1 MKKQFQSKPL
11 RILFVVI
18 IIIGIIVGII
28 LRFPTQPST
37 PNFSDFEAG
46 KERKMAF
53 FSYFSPL
60 IDENNQS
67 IENTRKQLLS
77 WHENKENI
85 GWWDELKLADLVITY
100 RVKNFAID
108 DQKSWQKLLK
118 KVDVLPPSLV
128 LAQAAN
134 ESAWGTSRFA
144 KVANNYFGQW
154 CYKTGCG
161 FVPKQRSAGEVH
173 EVAAFETPIASLESY
188 MNNLNSHPAY
198 QQLRDIRAQRRKN
211 NQPITGTVLAAGLI
225 KYSQR
230 GEEYIEEIRAMIKF
244 NALNKY
250 DQNINNN

>member
-1 MKKQFQSKPL
+1 MKKQFQSKSL
-11 RILFVVI
+11 RILLVVVI
-18 IIIGIIVGII
+18 IFGIIVGII
-28 LRFPTQPST
+28 LRFPTQQST
-37 PNFSDFEAG
+37 PNFSGFDAG
-46 KERKMAF
+46 KARKMAF
-53 FSYFSPL
+53 FSYFAPL

-77 WHENKENI
+77 WHKNKENI
-85 GWWDELKLADLVITY
+85 GWWDERKLADLAIQY
-100 RVKNFAID
+100 RVKNFTID
-108 DQKSWQKLLK
+108 DEESWQKLLK
-118 KVDVLPPSLV
+118 RVDVLPPSLV

-154 CYKTGCG
+154 CYEKGCG
-161 FVPKQRSAGEVH
+161 FVPMQRSAGEVH
-173 EVAAFETPIASLESY
+173 EVAAFDTPVASLESY

-198 QQLRDIRAQRRKN
+198 QLLRDIRAQRRKQ
-211 NQPITGTVLAAGLI
+211 NQPITGSALAAGLI

-250 DQNINNN
+250 NQNINNN